1 MTTTPHTPHPGDGYR
16 REYATTVVGT
26 PTQLA
31 NVLTN
36 HRTAGTLIAAGR
48 PFELPYSPG
57 RYQIRI
63 RLREI
68 VPVRPPVRVTSVGE
82 HAKTRAARSR
92 RRSRAPVITTVVGVV
107 VGLLAVAAYL
117 IGQLVELI
125 TAHAGLI
132 LSVLVLTAILA
143 ALAARG
149 SGRRR
154 HCPGC

>member
-1 MTTTPHTPHPGDGYR
+1 MTTTPHPGNGYR

-48 PFELPYSPG
+48 PSALAYQPG
-57 RYQIRI
+57 RYQIRV
-63 RLREI
+63 RLRET
-68 VPVRPPVRVTSVGE
+68 VPARPMVRVTSIGQY
-82 HAKTRAARSR
+82 AKTRAARPRRR
-92 RRSRAPVITTVVGVV
+92 RRSPVPVVITAVVGVV
-107 VGLLAVAAYL
+107 AGLLAVAAYL

-125 TAHAGLI
+125 VAHAGLI
-132 LSVLVLTAILA
+132 LGVLALA
-143 ALAARG
+143 ALLAATATRRG
-149 SGRRR
+149 SGRR

>member
-1 MTTTPHTPHPGDGYR
+1 MTTTPPGDGYR

-31 NVLTN
+31 NVITN

-48 PFELPYSPG
+48 PFALPYNPG

-63 RLREI
+63 RLRTS
-68 VPVRPPVRVTSVGE
+68 VPARPPVRVTSIGE
-82 HAKTRAARSR
+82 HATMRASSSR
-92 RRSRAPVITTVVGVV
+92 RRNRVPVITAVVGVV
-107 VGLLAVAAYL
+107 AGLLAVAAYL

-125 TAHAGLI
+125 AAHAGL
-132 LSVLVLTAILA
+132 LLGVLALA
-143 ALAARG
+143 ALAASATRRRTG
-149 SGRRR
+149 RR